1 MAATSFGAVVS
12 GEIGGKLNDFEKICG
27 EIRQERERQIDKWG
41 DDIRT
46 PQTMLIVIGEEFGEA
61 CMAFNDD
68 DSDNYRVELIQ
79 IAACCVK
86 AIQSFDRQKSEALA
100 STKT

>member
-1 MAATSFGAVVS
+1 MS

-27 EIRQERERQIDKWG
+27 EIRQERERQIEKWG

-61 CMAFNDD
+61 CMAFNDN

-86 AIQSFDRQKSEALA
+86 AIQSFDRAKV
-100 STKT
+100 TP